1 MCWENH
7 GASFGLQKGAAWC
20 LAWLRHVW
28 DAKDSLRRRSRSKWL
43 HLRWKELQ
51 FAGHLRIQEWIVL
64 DQSNARSLALLTCM
78 ATRAVHFEVLRSMDS
93 SSFID
98 ALQQFRAR
106 KPAVRRLFSD
116 CGSNFTAAEKEIAAE
131 VAAWNALSMEDL
143 RLLGIE

>member
-7 GASFGLQKGAAWC
+7 GASFGLQKGAVWC

-98 ALQQFRAR
+98 ALQQFRFQFHHF
-106 KPAVRRLFSD
+106 PASRGGVGKT
-116 CGSNFTAAEKEIAAE
+116 CAVCEKTFG
-131 VAAWNALSMEDL
+131 VCVD
-143 RLLGIE
+143 IE